1 MSSIKFNSYLLLFL
15 PLALISGPF
24 FSDLIIVFSMFLLI
38 FYFEKKVFINI
49 LKNKLVIS
57 FILLWFVSIIS
68 SLFSSDIFFSLKSSL
83 FYFRFIIFFIVIYF
97 ILSHDELILK
107 KFLNILILIFVILFI
122 DASFQKFFGKNL
134 IGIEISHNVRI
145 SSFFA
150 DELILGSYLVKF
162 YPLLIGLTYL
172 FYKNRFIFIFMLISF
187 FTFVTIILSAE
198 KTAIIIFCIEY
209 FLILIFYRINI
220 KFKISF
226 LFLPILFL
234 SFMLL
239 IFPNIKDRVFTKL
252 LANSEN
258 MSYAFSITHHQHYL
272 SAYKVFKEYPIIGVG
287 PKMFRNYCKD
297 ERFLISKH
305 SCTTH
310 PHNYSMQLLSET
322 GVLGFLAFIS
332 IYLILI
338 IDFFKILFSK
348 NYNQYVF
355 TFYTVIILNL
365 VNLMPLFPS
374 GSFFNNWISISY
386 SIPVGFYLY
395 FKLKLSNK

>member
-172 FYKNRFIFIFMLISF
+172 FYKDRFIFIFLLISF
-187 FTFVTIILSAE
+187 FTFLTIILSAE

>member
-24 FSDLIIVFSMFLLI
+24 ISDLIIVSSMFLLI

-49 LKNKLVIS
+49 LKNKLVIF

-68 SLFSSDIFFSLKSSL
+68 SLFSSDIFLSLKSSL
-83 FYFRFIIFFIVIYF
+83 FYFRFFIFFIVIYF
-97 ILSHDELILK
+97 ILNHDELILK
-107 KFLNILILIFVILFI
+107 RFLNILILIFVILFI
-122 DASFQKFFGKNL
+122 DALFQKFFGKNL
-134 IGIEISHNVRI
+134 IGIEISHNIRI
-145 SSFFA
+145 SSFFG

-172 FYKNRFIFIFMLISF
+172 FYKDRFIFIFLLISF
-187 FTFVTIILSAE
+187 FTFTTIILSAE

-226 LFLPILFL
+226 LFLPILIL

-239 IFPNIKDRVFTKL
+239 ISPNIKDRVVTKL

-258 MSYAFSITHHQHYL
+258 MSYVFSITHHQHYL
-272 SAYKVFKEYPIIGVG
+272 SAYKIFKEYPIIGVG

-297 ERFLISKH
+297 ERFLISKN

-338 IDFFKILFSK
+338 IDFFKILFGK
-348 NYNQYVF
+348 NYNQYLF
-355 TFYTVIILNL
+355 TYYTVIILNL

-386 SIPVGFYLY
+386 SIPIGFYLY
-395 FKLKLSNK
+395 FKLKLSSK

>member
-172 FYKNRFIFIFMLISF
+172 FYKDRFIFIFLLISF
-187 FTFVTIILSAE
+187 FTFLTIILSAE

-386 SIPVGFYLY
+386 SIPIGFYLY